1 MATKKKSKII
11 ESADVAEMVN
21 MDSGGWPRLVQGS
34 HLTVKYFE
42 DGRTELIWDDEALT
56 REVRDAII
64 KYEVEA
70 NSWPFEQQENDNGNS
85 KASKQS
91 KRQTG
96 KSK

>member
-42 DGRTELIWDDEALT
+42 DGRTELIWNDEALLD
-56 REVRDAII
+56 EVKSAILS
-64 KYEVEA
+64 V
-70 NSWPFEQQENDNGNS
+70 NQQENENGNS
-85 KASKQS
+85 KTGKQS
-91 KRQTG
+91 RRQTG

>member
-1 MATKKKSKII
+1 MATKKKSKVI

-21 MDSGGWPRLVQGS
+21 MPSGGWPRLVQGS

-56 REVRDAII
+56 REVNAAILS
-64 KYEVEA
+64 VT
-70 NSWPFEQQENDNGNS
+70 QQENDDGNS

>member
-42 DGRTELIWDDEALT
+42 DGRTELIWDDKALT
-56 REVRDAII
+56 REVKDAILSI
-64 KYEVEA
+64 T
-70 NSWPFEQQENDNGNS
+70 QQENENGNS

>member
-21 MDSGGWPRLVQGS
+21 MPSGGWPRINQGS
-34 HLTVKYFE
+34 HLTIKTFE
-42 DGRTELIWDDEALT
+42 DGRAELIWDDEALT
-56 REVRDAII
+56 REVNAAILS
-64 KYEVEA
+64 VT
-70 NSWPFEQQENDNGNS
+70 QQENEDGNS
-85 KASKQS
+85 KISKQS

>member
-11 ESADVAEMVN
+11 ESADIAEMVN

-42 DGRTELIWDDEALT
+42 DGRTELVWDDEALT
-56 REVRDAII
+56 REVNAAILS
-64 KYEVEA
+64 VT
-70 NSWPFEQQENDNGNS
+70 QQENEDGNS
-85 KASKQS
+85 KISKQS

>member
-21 MDSGGWPRLVQGS
+21 TDSGGWPRLVQGS

-42 DGRTELIWDDEALT
+42 DGRTELIWNDEALLD
-56 REVRDAII
+56 EVKSAILS
-64 KYEVEA
+64 V
-70 NSWPFEQQENDNGNS
+70 NQQENENGNS

>member
-42 DGRTELIWDDEALT
+42 DGRTELIWNDEALLD
-56 REVRDAII
+56 EVKSAILS
-64 KYEVEA
+64 V
-70 NSWPFEQQENDNGNS
+70 NQQENDNGNS